1 MPGGDR
7 TGPIGAG
14 SRTGRAAGYCAGYGM
29 PGYAN
34 PIGGRGFGMGYGRG
48 YGRGFGRGL
57 GRGFRGG
64 GGGWFGRNQWLG
76 APYMEG
82 LPYTQPYYPGYA
94 ESATDEV
101 EELKSQEKYFSTM
114 LKDLRSRIEKLERKE
129 SAQTEQ

>member
-7 TGPIGAG
+7 TGPFGAG
-14 SRTGRAAGYCAGYGM
+14 PRTGRAAGYCVGYGM

-64 GGGWFGRNQWLG
+64 GGGWFG
-76 APYMEG
+76 APYMAG
-82 LPYTQPYYPGYA
+82 QPYMPQYHTGYPEPA
-94 ESATDEV
+94 IDEM

-114 LKDLRSRIEKLERKE
+114 LKDLHRRIENLERKG
-129 SAQTEQ
+129 SAQAE